1 MTPTQLLP
9 RKETN
14 MDPDRLVAYGIGI
27 LGIISTAFGI
37 YWTFRKNAAAER
49 AEEQDR
55 KAKEHDRQIEYLYA
69 MQDRQQKKHD
79 EDIAH
84 VEEKLDKCQEREE
97 QSKQRELV
105 SNALATRQD
114 DKIVNLTGQVKNLTE
129 SLLAAGI
136 DRRGRDVPGV

>member
-1 MTPTQLLP
+1 MTLTQLLP

-105 SNALATRQD
+105 ANALATRQD
-114 DKIVNLTGQVKNLTE
+114 DKINSLNSQVKNLTE
-129 SLLAAGI
+129 SLLASGI
-136 DRRGRDVPGV
+136 DRRGREATGS

>member
-1 MTPTQLLP
+1 MTLTQLLP

-136 DRRGRDVPGV
+136 ERRGRDVSGV